1 MNSRHE
7 AWGSPMTM
15 KTNLL
20 RTYWTADDAYLV
32 IGFLDEL
39 RDLLWATYGEEIIDL
54 HRGMA
59 DHARL
64 QDKQTDLPFVTSR
77 FD

>member
-1 MNSRHE
+1 MKRL
-7 AWGSPMTM
+7 AMTM

-39 RDLLWATYGEEIIDL
+39 SDLLWATYGDEIIDL
-54 HRGMA
+54 HRDMA

-64 QDKQTDLPFVTSR
+64 QDKQTDLPFDDQLE
-77 FD
+77 F